1 MSLADGTGSVAWCVS
16 TSTGNFF
23 VRWAPPAV
31 TVPPTCGGNR
41 TLTRAGWESEFAA
54 DSTRGQQT
62 VCRAKAG
69 VTGLAYDG
77 QLFYAVGSNPCPS
90 TSYEVTDGAWWRDTT
105 RWPTYKPFVDPVPED
120 CGPDAVCGENDVVR
134 AVDRLHADLLVL
146 RDRASVA
153 ETARADANSSL
164 MQLRERAATAEPV
177 RASIAAA
184 LRVSDEGTDRS
195 AAYLLRQL
203 RDRPAAPVELS
214 SGTVASLA
222 EPTVDSG
229 ARLNGA
235 VWFVAGLLLVGAIVA
250 PMMRRV
256 FLP

>member
-1 MSLADGTGSVAWCVS
+1 MSAADGTGHVAWCVS
-16 TSTGNFF
+16 TATGNFF

-41 TLTRAGWESEFAA
+41 TLTRGAWETEFAA

-77 QLFYAVGSNPCPS
+77 QLFYATASNPCPS

-120 CGPDAVCGENDVVR
+120 CGADAICGDNDVVR
-134 AVDRLHADLLVL
+134 AIDRLHADLLVL

-153 ETARADANSSL
+153 ETARADANASL

-177 RASIAAA
+177 RASISSALRSTDGATAAQLLRSIRDQEPEPMELAAA
-184 LRVSDEGTDRS
+184 TVS
-195 AAYLLRQL
+195 
-203 RDRPAAPVELS
+203 ELS
-214 SGTVASLA
+214 S
-222 EPTVDSG
+222 PTVDSG
-229 ARLNGA
+229 ARLNSS
-235 VWFVAGLLLVGAIVA
+235 VWFVAGLVLVGAIVA
-250 PMMRRV
+250 PLMRRV